1 MGNLVGCNQYYS
13 LKAFFMTIELTKE
26 EQATERRR
34 KRLAIAINHWMGNI
48 TDQTLGLAVEK
59 RNISNPKTVA
69 KYKRKAKKKAQN
81 IVKSLDKGFII

>member
-1 MGNLVGCNQYYS
+1 MP
-13 LKAFFMTIELTKE
+13 IELTKE

-48 TDQTLGLAVEK
+48 TDQTLGLAVEQ
-59 RNISNPKTVA
+59 RNITNPKTVA
-69 KYKRKAKKKAQN
+69 KYKRKAKKKAKN

>member
-1 MGNLVGCNQYYS
+1 
-13 LKAFFMTIELTKE
+13 MTIELTKE

-59 RNISNPKTVA
+59 RNLSNPRTIA
-69 KYKRKAKKKAQN
+69 QYKRKAKKKTKKT
-81 IVKSLDKGFII
+81 VKSFDQGFII